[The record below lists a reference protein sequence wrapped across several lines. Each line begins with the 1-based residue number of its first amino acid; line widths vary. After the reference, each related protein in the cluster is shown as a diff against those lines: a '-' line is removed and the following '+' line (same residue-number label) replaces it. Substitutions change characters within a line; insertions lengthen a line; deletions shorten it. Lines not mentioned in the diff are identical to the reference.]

1 MEIQMRRLIDCC
13 VCLFVACIAW
23 IALVALSC
31 IDHAVVSAVAM
42 WRGMNEN
49 LKKWLPFSLLW
60 RPILQHIIKCR
71 AFYRALK
78 VHNAQLNSAAVFG
91 RSMLLLRHIFQVFH
105 RFASRFSW
113 TFRKWPDLVLTLL
126 FMGWSQGLWETFSSK
141 CAPRI
146 GLLPNFC
153 IFLQKCNNFHFPLT
167 VLCDKR
173 NAFIFSILC
182 L

>member
-1 MEIQMRRLIDCC
+1 
-13 VCLFVACIAW
+13 
-23 IALVALSC
+23 
-31 IDHAVVSAVAM
+31 M
-42 WRGMNEN
+42 WRGTSEN
-49 LKKWLPFSLLW
+49 LKKWLPFSLPW
-60 RPILQHIIKCR
+60 GPILQHIIKCR

-78 VHNAQLNSAAVFG
+78 VHNARLNSAAVFG

-182 L
+182 LLTLFFGSQAVNLKMGAIKCFHRWAALIA